1 MSEAYTHALAVVM
14 ELPEAERLAL
24 ANEVFESVSTPPGLS
39 EGHPEFDAIIARRV
53 EEIRSGKVVGIPG
66 EEFMARLRKKYQK

>member
-1 MSEAYTHALAVVM
+1 MSEAYAQALAVVM

-24 ANEVFESVSTPPGLS
+24 ADAVYESISNPPGLS
-39 EGHPEFDAIIARRV
+39 EDDPNFDATIARRV

-66 EEFMARLRKKYQK
+66 DEFMARLRQKYQK